1 MCVVLAEN
9 LFIPEK
15 QHAVDAAAE
24 NATENDS
31 KRTRIVFYLGTCA
44 RSETSSGLVLMV
56 NSLC

>member
-31 KRTRIVFYLGTCA
+31 NCTRIVFYLGTCA

-56 NSLC
+56 S